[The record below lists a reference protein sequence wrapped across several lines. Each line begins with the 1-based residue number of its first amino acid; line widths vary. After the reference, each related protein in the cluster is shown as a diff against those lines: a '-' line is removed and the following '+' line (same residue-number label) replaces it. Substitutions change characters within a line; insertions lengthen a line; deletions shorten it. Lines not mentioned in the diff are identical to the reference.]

1 MTAPSSSSQ
10 SAADLAQP
18 PGQEVRTVISFLLF
32 LHFFALGVAIVSNW
46 SPSSLALRLRNVPG
60 VRHYLQWLDQDQA
73 YIGLYNLH
81 DGLPEDTDAAVE
93 VDLRLKNGS
102 ERKFT
107 LPAAGLWPHQR
118 FRHFSRLAEVAA
130 DLAPNQDLQS
140 VVPQAVAKHY
150 VAQLQAEGEAVRDG
164 TVRVKHWLL
173 QPMEAIESTSAD
185 QRDPHSAIYD
195 RKVYEARI
203 KLLGGKVSLLKVE
216 EARDVAPAAR
226 SAGNQT
232 SRGANSKAKP
242 SKGE

>member
-1 MTAPSSSSQ
+1 MTAPASFSQ
-10 SAADLAQP
+10 SAAGSAEP
-18 PGQEVRTVISFLLF
+18 PNQIVRTIVSFLLF
-32 LHFFALGVAIVSNW
+32 LHFFALGVAILSNW
-46 SPSSLALRLRNVPG
+46 SPSSLATRLRGVPG
-60 VRHYLQWLDQDQA
+60 VRPYLQWLDQDQA

-81 DGLPEDTDAAVE
+81 DGMSEDTDAAVE

-226 SAGNQT
+226 SAGGQT